1 MSFNDGGAVVGMHK
15 VSGPVPQLEMVEW
28 VVDHHEAHGHLLV
41 HGTSLGE
48 IVSRAK
54 AALACRVAGTPGG
67 VRLKILHAGWW
78 RAEPCR
84 CRRSLASSNHP
95 GWHYHR
101 AAAGDVGAWRGAEVR
116 LVLSPCRR
124 GGDR

>member
-1 MSFNDGGAVVGMHK
+1 MVGMQN

-28 VVDHHEAHGHLLV
+28 VVDHQEAHGHLLI
-41 HGTSLGE
+41 HGTTLGE
-48 IVSRAK
+48 IVGRAR
-54 AALACRVAGTPGG
+54 AALTRWAAGTPGG

-78 RAEPCR
+78 QAEPCR

-101 AAAGDVGAWRGAEVR
+101 ATAGDVGAWRGAEVR
-116 LVLSPCRR
+116 LVLNPCRH